1 MTLRTKVWILAA
13 SAAFSFG
20 CASPERSLTSE
31 QPGSKGRLMLI
42 GGGLDSDNRPV
53 YERFLELARAPGE
66 ANVLIATAAS
76 GNQDESG
83 TDKVET
89 LHAYDASVKV
99 QIIRRE
105 TDTATTVAA
114 IDAASAMFFTGGDQ
128 KRITD
133 RYRTKDQPTPEWEA
147 MRRLLLRGGVIA
159 GASAGDAMMGSIMFF
174 TGRSAQA
181 LGIPRKDPDPDDDRE
196 NRPVPQIGPGMYF
209 LPWAL
214 TDSHFWER
222 DRIGRLVAALEL
234 TKARDVGPIS
244 IGIGIGEDACVE
256 VDLATGEFVGTSVS
270 ESLLVDADT
279 LVRDGASRRTV
290 IGRVIKQG
298 DRVIPMSWVKRN
310 NDGPARPAGDARP
323 VPVVE
328 PGQNRQLAS
337 WQLFTSAS
345 QKGSGPVVL
354 QLEGWRVV
362 AWPDGKGNAVFDV
375 EVEK

>member
-1 MTLRTKVWILAA
+1 MTLTRRRFALSLALASLFAACASQSA
-13 SAAFSFG
+13 SAV
-20 CASPERSLTSE
+20 
-31 QPGSKGRLMLI
+31 PGSQGRLMLI

-53 YERFLELARAPGE
+53 YGRFLECARAHGTPD
-66 ANVLIATAAS
+66 VVIMTAAS
-76 GNQDESG
+76 GNQDEAG

-89 LHAYDASVKV
+89 LHAYDAKVKV
-99 QIIRRE
+99 SVIRRE
-105 TDTATTVAA
+105 DDTQKTVAA
-114 IDAASAMFFTGGDQ
+114 IDAATALFFTGGDQ

-133 RYRTKDQPTPEWEA
+133 RYRPGDQPTPEWEA
-147 MRRLLLRGGVIA
+147 MRRLLARGGVIA
-159 GASAGDAMMGSIMFF
+159 GASAGDAMMGRIMFY

-181 LGIPRKDPDPDDDRE
+181 LGIPRRNPDPDDEQE

-234 TKARDVGPIS
+234 TKARDTGPVS
-244 IGIGIGEDACVE
+244 LGIGIGEDACVE

-270 ESLLVDADT
+270 ESLLVDARP
-279 LVRDGASRRTV
+279 LVRDGDHRRTCV
-290 IGRVIKQG
+290 ARVIKQG
-298 DRVIPMSWVKRN
+298 DRLFPLDWALDN
-310 NDGPARPAGDARP
+310 QDLPARPKAEARA

-328 PGQNRQLAS
+328 PGQHRQLAS

-345 QKGSGPVVL
+345 VANASPVVL

-375 EVEK
+375 EVQK